1 MGKRISLQIKA
12 STEIINKKMTTLVL
26 GSGIAGI
33 SAGCHLK
40 TQGEQVVIFERDND
54 WGGLC
59 GNFTIDG
66 FRFDKFV
73 HFSFAPDEYTK
84 NIFEN
89 SSPTYAHPS
98 ISYNYYNGCWLK
110 HPAQNN
116 LAPLPTDE
124 KVEIIKG
131 FVDRKH
137 TDVEG
142 IQNYEEWLRVQYG
155 DYFAEHFPLKYT
167 RKYWGVEAN
176 ELETKWV
183 GNRMHSPDLEEVL
196 RGAFEVQDKNFYY
209 TNYMK
214 YPKKGGFRS
223 ILNNCR
229 EGLDIRFNKEVC
241 AIDTANKIV
250 KFKDGTTAE
259 YTRLIS
265 SLPLPEIVKMLDN
278 VPEDVKK
285 AAENLMHTSGYM
297 VSLGFNKPDIAKH
310 LWFYIYDEDILASR
324 VYSPNLKS
332 PDNVPEGC
340 SSLQAEI
347 FFSNKAKIPAADKVL
362 ENTINKLIEMGI
374 FKEEDLIVKD
384 IRFEKYANVIFD
396 KDIYKNR
403 ALVLKYIQEQGIES
417 IGRFGKWEYMWTHQ
431 AFEDGR
437 KVTIP

>member
-1 MGKRISLQIKA
+1 
-12 STEIINKKMTTLVL
+12 MTTLVL

-40 TQGEQVVIFERDND
+40 TQGEQVVIFERNSD

-73 HFSFAPDEYTK
+73 HFTFAPDEYTK

-98 ISYNYYNGCWLK
+98 ISYNYYNGYWLK

-137 TDVEG
+137 TDVED

-265 SLPLPEIVKMLDN
+265 SLPLPEIIKMLDD
-278 VPEDVKK
+278 VPEEVKT

-297 VSLGFNKPDIAKH
+297 VSLGFNKPDIAKY
-310 LWFYIYDEDILASR
+310 LWFYIYDEDILPSR

-347 FFSNKAKIPAADKVL
+347 FFSNKAEIPAADKVL

-374 FKEEDLIVKD
+374 FKKEDLIVKD

-396 KDIYKNR
+396 KNIYKNR
-403 ALVLKYIQEQGIES
+403 ALVLDYLKTKEIES

>member
-1 MGKRISLQIKA
+1 
-12 STEIINKKMTTLVL
+12 MTTLVL

-250 KFKDGTTAE
+250 KFKDGTTAV

-278 VPEDVKK
+278 VPEEVKN
-285 AAENLMHTSGYM
+285 ATENLMHTSGYM
-297 VSLGFNKPDIAKH
+297 VSLGFNKPDIAKY
-310 LWFYIYDEDILASR
+310 LWFYIYDEDILPSR

-347 FFSNKAKIPAADKVL
+347 FFSNKAEIPAADKVL

-374 FKEEDLIVKD
+374 FKKEDLIVKD

-396 KDIYKNR
+396 KNIYKNR
-403 ALVLKYIQEQGIES
+403 ALVLDYLKTKEIES